1 MTPSKGSAW
10 CLSSIK
16 VRLCAR
22 PGKAKIVNINGVNGV
37 NKDSLSLTDRE
48 KVVITGFNLGPV
60 LDTVTYGPDGE
71 GYTVSPEE
79 CTIDDKISFTQIT
92 CTVRPGI
99 GTNHRWK
106 VKQIRL
112 MFLMHQV

>member
-1 MTPSKGSAW
+1 M
-10 CLSSIK
+10 
-16 VRLCAR
+16 
-22 PGKAKIVNINGVNGV
+22 
-37 NKDSLSLTDRE
+37 
-48 KVVITGFNLGPV
+48 ITGFNLGPV

-106 VKQIRL
+106 IKTNKVEVSDASSVTTSYRSVGVPYVIPTKVASQGETARL
-112 MFLMHQV
+112 TETICIWTYCNK

>member
-1 MTPSKGSAW
+1 MQTKTAFP
-10 CLSSIK
+10 
-16 VRLCAR
+16 
-22 PGKAKIVNINGVNGV
+22 
-37 NKDSLSLTDRE
+37 DRSR
-48 KVVITGFNLGPV
+48 KSCDFWVHFRASP
-60 LDTVTYGPDGE
+60 DTVTYGPDGE

-106 VKQIRL
+106 VKTNKVDVSDASDVTTSYRPSVPYLIPTKITQGETARL
-112 MFLMHQV
+112 T